1 MRYLSQWAYRIT
13 TVTFSDVLI
22 LVSMCSIPCVREYFQ
37 LCQSVTTQ
45 ILLGRKGVVHL
56 NYFLGFGSTELKLTE
71 CVNSVF
77 FVDIT

>member
-22 LVSMCSIPCVREYFQ
+22 LVSICSVPCVCEYFQ
-37 LCQSVTTQ
+37 LCQSVATQ
-45 ILLGRKGVVHL
+45 ILLGRKGVVYL
-56 NYFLGFGSTELKLTE
+56 NSVLEFWFGSTELKLTV

-77 FVDIT
+77 FG